1 MEIQAFAKLN
11 LTLDILGKRED
22 GYHDLR
28 MVMQSITLA
37 DTLTLEENQGEGL
50 RVSANLRFLPTGE
63 KNLAAAAALR
73 FWEALG
79 REPEDLDI
87 RIEKRIPVCAG
98 MAGGSSDAAAVLRA
112 LNQRAGD
119 PFSPKELARLGER
132 VGSDVPYCVLGGTAL
147 AEGRGEVLTPL
158 APLTALAEAKVRNRI
173 TGIVNDAVA
182 RTLEEQGISYADLVT
197 VTFELDGAES
207 APAPTGQQLE
217 ITMSGSEGEHTITTT
232 LLDTPAAAGF
242 ASHLPLSF
250 SMTDYMGR
258 EKHAHMDFSIGDS
271 LLENITVDYE
281 IGDIIYYPPGPT
293 FAMYYD
299 HDGRTIAAG
308 MEVIAR
314 MDQDGIGALGS
325 YAGNV
330 DVTVSLAE

>member
-112 LNQRAGD
+112 LNQRAGE

-158 APLTALAEAKVRNRI
+158 PPLPRCWVVACKPDFPISTPELFTQADRVKLRRRPDTAGLVAALEA
-173 TGIVNDAVA
+173 GDLGGVA
-182 RTLEEQGISYADLVT
+182 RRMYNVFEDVLPARLYTRVAEIKNDLIQC
-197 VTFELDGAES
+197 GALG
-207 APAPTGQQLE
+207 AN
-217 ITMSGSEGEHTITTT
+217 MSGS
-232 LLDTPAAAGF
+232 
-242 ASHLPLSF
+242 
-250 SMTDYMGR
+250 
-258 EKHAHMDFSIGDS
+258 
-271 LLENITVDYE
+271 
-281 IGDIIYYPPGPT
+281 GPT
-293 FAMYYD
+293 AFGLFD
-299 HDGRTIAAG
+299 RLEAAQ
-308 MEVIAR
+308 EAR
-314 MDQDGIGALGS
+314 ACLAQRYRDTFLCE
-325 YAGNV
+325 
-330 DVTVSLAE
+330 TV

>member
-112 LNQRAGD
+112 LNQRSGE

-158 APLTALAEAKVRNRI
+158 APLPRCWVVACKPDFPISTPELFAQADRVKLRRRPDTAGLVAALEA
-173 TGIVNDAVA
+173 GDLGGVA
-182 RTLEEQGISYADLVT
+182 RRMYNV
-197 VTFELDGAES
+197 FEDVLPARLYTRVAEIKNNLIQCGALG
-207 APAPTGQQLE
+207 AN
-217 ITMSGSEGEHTITTT
+217 MSGS
-232 LLDTPAAAGF
+232 
-242 ASHLPLSF
+242 
-250 SMTDYMGR
+250 
-258 EKHAHMDFSIGDS
+258 
-271 LLENITVDYE
+271 
-281 IGDIIYYPPGPT
+281 GPT
-293 FAMYYD
+293 AFGLFD
-299 HDGRTIAAG
+299 RLEAAQ
-308 MEVIAR
+308 EAR
-314 MDQDGIGALGS
+314 ACLAQRYRDTFLCE
-325 YAGNV
+325 
-330 DVTVSLAE
+330 TV

>member
-79 REPEDLDI
+79 RELEDLDI

-112 LNQRAGD
+112 LNQRAGE

-158 APLTALAEAKVRNRI
+158 PPLPRCWVVACKPDFPISTPELFAQADRVKLRRRPDTAGLVAALEA
-173 TGIVNDAVA
+173 GDLGGVA
-182 RTLEEQGISYADLVT
+182 RRMYNVFEDVLPARLYTRVAEIKNDLIQC
-197 VTFELDGAES
+197 GALG
-207 APAPTGQQLE
+207 AN
-217 ITMSGSEGEHTITTT
+217 MSGS
-232 LLDTPAAAGF
+232 
-242 ASHLPLSF
+242 
-250 SMTDYMGR
+250 
-258 EKHAHMDFSIGDS
+258 
-271 LLENITVDYE
+271 
-281 IGDIIYYPPGPT
+281 GPT
-293 FAMYYD
+293 AFGLFD
-299 HDGRTIAAG
+299 RLEAAQ
-308 MEVIAR
+308 EAR
-314 MDQDGIGALGS
+314 ACLAQRYRDTFLCE
-325 YAGNV
+325 
-330 DVTVSLAE
+330 TV

>member
-79 REPEDLDI
+79 REQEDLDI

-158 APLTALAEAKVRNRI
+158 PPLPRCWVVACKPDFPISTPELFAQADRVKLRRRPDTAGLVAALEA
-173 TGIVNDAVA
+173 GDLGGVA
-182 RTLEEQGISYADLVT
+182 RRMYNV
-197 VTFELDGAES
+197 FEDVLPARLYTRVAEIKNILIQCGALG
-207 APAPTGQQLE
+207 AN
-217 ITMSGSEGEHTITTT
+217 MSGS
-232 LLDTPAAAGF
+232 
-242 ASHLPLSF
+242 
-250 SMTDYMGR
+250 
-258 EKHAHMDFSIGDS
+258 
-271 LLENITVDYE
+271 
-281 IGDIIYYPPGPT
+281 GPT
-293 FAMYYD
+293 AFGLFD
-299 HDGRTIAAG
+299 RLEAAQ
-308 MEVIAR
+308 EAR
-314 MDQDGIGALGS
+314 SCLTQRYRDTFLCE
-325 YAGNV
+325 
-330 DVTVSLAE
+330 TV

>member
-37 DTLTLEENQGEGL
+37 DTLILEENRGEGL

-79 REPEDLDI
+79 RELEDLDI

-112 LNQRAGD
+112 LNQRAGE

-158 APLTALAEAKVRNRI
+158 PPLPRCWVVACKPDFPISTPELFAQADRVKLRRRPDTAGLVAALEA
-173 TGIVNDAVA
+173 GDLGGVA
-182 RTLEEQGISYADLVT
+182 RRMYNV
-197 VTFELDGAES
+197 FEDVLPARLYTRVAEIKNILIQCGALG
-207 APAPTGQQLE
+207 AN
-217 ITMSGSEGEHTITTT
+217 MSGS
-232 LLDTPAAAGF
+232 
-242 ASHLPLSF
+242 
-250 SMTDYMGR
+250 
-258 EKHAHMDFSIGDS
+258 
-271 LLENITVDYE
+271 
-281 IGDIIYYPPGPT
+281 GPT
-293 FAMYYD
+293 AFGLFD
-299 HDGRTIAAG
+299 RLEAAQ
-308 MEVIAR
+308 EAR
-314 MDQDGIGALGS
+314 ACLAQRYRDTFLCE
-325 YAGNV
+325 
-330 DVTVSLAE
+330 TV

>member
-79 REPEDLDI
+79 RDPENLDI

-112 LNQRAGD
+112 LNQRAGE

-158 APLTALAEAKVRNRI
+158 APLPRCWVVACKPDFPISTPELFAQADRVKLRRRPDTAGLVAALEA
-173 TGIVNDAVA
+173 GDLGGVA
-182 RTLEEQGISYADLVT
+182 RRMYNV
-197 VTFELDGAES
+197 FEDVLPARLYTRVAEIKNVLIQCGALG
-207 APAPTGQQLE
+207 AN
-217 ITMSGSEGEHTITTT
+217 MSGS
-232 LLDTPAAAGF
+232 
-242 ASHLPLSF
+242 
-250 SMTDYMGR
+250 
-258 EKHAHMDFSIGDS
+258 
-271 LLENITVDYE
+271 
-281 IGDIIYYPPGPT
+281 GPT
-293 FAMYYD
+293 AFGLFD
-299 HDGRTIAAG
+299 RLEAAQ
-308 MEVIAR
+308 EAR
-314 MDQDGIGALGS
+314 ACLAQRYRDTFLCE
-325 YAGNV
+325 
-330 DVTVSLAE
+330 TV

>member
-112 LNQRAGD
+112 LNQRAGE
-119 PFSPKELARLGER
+119 PFAPKELARLGER

-158 APLTALAEAKVRNRI
+158 APLPRCWVVACKPDFPISTPELFAQADRVKLRRRPDTAGLVAALEA
-173 TGIVNDAVA
+173 GDLGGVA
-182 RTLEEQGISYADLVT
+182 RRMDNVFEDVPPARHYTRVAEIKNDLIQC
-197 VTFELDGAES
+197 GALG
-207 APAPTGQQLE
+207 AN
-217 ITMSGSEGEHTITTT
+217 MSGS
-232 LLDTPAAAGF
+232 
-242 ASHLPLSF
+242 
-250 SMTDYMGR
+250 
-258 EKHAHMDFSIGDS
+258 
-271 LLENITVDYE
+271 
-281 IGDIIYYPPGPT
+281 GPT
-293 FAMYYD
+293 AFGLFD
-299 HDGRTIAAG
+299 RLEAAQ
-308 MEVIAR
+308 EAR
-314 MDQDGIGALGS
+314 ACLAQRYRDTFLCE
-325 YAGNV
+325 
-330 DVTVSLAE
+330 TV

>member
-79 REPEDLDI
+79 REPENLDI

-158 APLTALAEAKVRNRI
+158 PPLPRCWVVACKPDFPISTPELFAQADRVKLRRRPDTAGLVAALEA
-173 TGIVNDAVA
+173 GDLGGVA
-182 RTLEEQGISYADLVT
+182 RRMYNVFEDVLPARLYTRVAEIKNDLIQC
-197 VTFELDGAES
+197 GALG
-207 APAPTGQQLE
+207 AN
-217 ITMSGSEGEHTITTT
+217 MSGS
-232 LLDTPAAAGF
+232 
-242 ASHLPLSF
+242 
-250 SMTDYMGR
+250 
-258 EKHAHMDFSIGDS
+258 
-271 LLENITVDYE
+271 
-281 IGDIIYYPPGPT
+281 GPT
-293 FAMYYD
+293 AFGLFD
-299 HDGRTIAAG
+299 RLEAAQ
-308 MEVIAR
+308 EAR
-314 MDQDGIGALGS
+314 ACLAQRYRDTFLCE
-325 YAGNV
+325 
-330 DVTVSLAE
+330 TV

>member
-79 REPEDLDI
+79 REPENLDI

-112 LNQRAGD
+112 LNQRAGE
-119 PFSPKELARLGER
+119 PFAPKELARLGER

-158 APLTALAEAKVRNRI
+158 APLPRCWVVACKPDFPISTPELFAQADRVKLRRRPDTAGLVAALEA
-173 TGIVNDAVA
+173 GDLGGVA
-182 RTLEEQGISYADLVT
+182 RRMYNV
-197 VTFELDGAES
+197 FEDVLPARLYTRVAEIKNVLIQCGALG
-207 APAPTGQQLE
+207 AN
-217 ITMSGSEGEHTITTT
+217 MSGS
-232 LLDTPAAAGF
+232 
-242 ASHLPLSF
+242 
-250 SMTDYMGR
+250 
-258 EKHAHMDFSIGDS
+258 
-271 LLENITVDYE
+271 
-281 IGDIIYYPPGPT
+281 GPT
-293 FAMYYD
+293 AFGLFD
-299 HDGRTIAAG
+299 RLEAAQ
-308 MEVIAR
+308 EAR
-314 MDQDGIGALGS
+314 ACLAQRYRDTFLCE
-325 YAGNV
+325 
-330 DVTVSLAE
+330 TV